1 MQSSL
6 WGRNGKQIK
15 IFLGVAGAVAALAV
29 FWFALRG
36 IERAVTSKNHPK
48 QEAKEEER
56 KVTVGAKKKI
66 KLNGKTYT
74 YDHRIETWLFI
85 GTDGSGDEDAQGED
99 YIGSMA
105 DFLLLAVV
113 DKTDKT
119 YGFIQINRDTITD
132 VTMMQKDGSGLAS
145 AELQICTAHWYGGNP
160 QQSCENTVEAVSKLL
175 GGVTI
180 EGYYSIGMDAM
191 PTLNHAVG
199 GVEVKV
205 IGDFSKVDP
214 TLKEGETVL
223 LDDEQAY
230 TYVRGRMN
238 VGDGSNEQ
246 RMQRQDQYMKALF
259 AKVEQ
264 TFKKNPK
271 FLNSLY
277 SQLDEEAV
285 TNTKGR
291 DVSCIISSMAGGE
304 SRGIF
309 QFEGETTLGQRLG
322 DGIDHIEFFPDEAS
336 VEKIMKE
343 LYHLEE
349 SDEPEEDESDEIDEE
364 ELDESEDYDESED
377 LDESETE
384 DSEDTDESE
393 DSEE

>member
-15 IFLGVAGAVAALAV
+15 IFLAVAGAVAALAV

-291 DVSCIISSMAGGE
+291 DVSRIISSLAGGE

>member
-15 IFLGVAGAVAALAV
+15 IFLAVAGAVAALAV

-259 AKVEQ
+259 TKVEQ

-291 DVSCIISSMAGGE
+291 DVSRIISSMAGGE

-343 LYHLEE
+343 LYHLEV

>member
-15 IFLGVAGAVAALAV
+15 IFLAVAGAVAALAV

-259 AKVEQ
+259 TKVEQ

-291 DVSCIISSMAGGE
+291 DVSRIISSMAGGE

>member
-15 IFLGVAGAVAALAV
+15 IFLAVAGAVAALAV

-259 AKVEQ
+259 TKVEQ

-291 DVSCIISSMAGGE
+291 DVSRIISSMAGGE

-349 SDEPEEDESDEIDEE
+349 SDEPEENESDEIDAE

>member
-15 IFLGVAGAVAALAV
+15 IFLAVAGAVAALAV

-36 IERAVTSKNHPK
+36 IERAVTSKSHPK

-180 EGYYSIGMDAM
+180 EGYYGIGMDAM

-259 AKVEQ
+259 TKVEQ

-291 DVSCIISSMAGGE
+291 DVSRIISSMAGGE

>member
-15 IFLGVAGAVAALAV
+15 IFLAVAGAVAALAV

-291 DVSCIISSMAGGE
+291 DVSRIISSMAGGE

>member
-15 IFLGVAGAVAALAV
+15 IFLAVAGAVAALAV

-36 IERAVTSKNHPK
+36 IERAVTSKNHSK

-259 AKVEQ
+259 TKVEQ

-291 DVSCIISSMAGGE
+291 DVSRIISSMAGGE